1 MTEKIETVL
10 IVGAGIMG
18 HGFGQLMAMNKL
30 RVYLVDQ
37 TVELLDR
44 ARGWIQDN
52 LDYMIELDKLA
63 TSEKTTIL
71 SRITFTTDLS
81 GNLALA
87 DYILEAVSEN
97 FKLKRSIWN
106 VMGQKAPPQAILAS
120 NTSSYD
126 IDELSEGVPNPE
138 RIIGTH
144 WFHPPQITPCVE
156 VIPGNGAS
164 RSNIDLIMEFLSK
177 LGKVPTICR
186 SAPGFVANR
195 IQMAMAA
202 EAISL
207 VEEGLATPSEV
218 DRIVKS
224 SFGFRLGAYG
234 PFEIIDQ
241 AGADTYLGVFE
252 YLYEKLGKDHFRP
265 PRLLAEKVGAGHL
278 GLKTSDGFYE
288 YGPGAADAMRRD
300 RDRKFYARLELFKKE
315 WGRKKSPH
323 PSKNI
328 GSE

>member
-97 FKLKRSIWN
+97 FELKRSIWN
-106 VMGQKAPPQAILAS
+106 VMGQKAAPQAILAS

-252 YLYEKLGKDHFRP
+252 YLYEKLGKAHFRP

-300 RDRKFYARLELFKKE
+300 RDRKFYDRLELFKKE